1 MALYIICIL
10 KNVLHRGLHRRVRQ
24 LQPGSQDGRETPPQG
39 YGRLVISV
47 SVVEFFFS
55 VRRAVPHHFRAWLDM
70 IAGQRGEFMHAA
82 DPRTRDFPGL
92 VVAKFHLAD
101 CASIRA
107 FFFETKDCASG
118 LLLPFLHLEAT
129 MGFTHHWP
137 TTLVVRVV
145 SLCNLELFILQ
156 ENK

>member
-1 MALYIICIL
+1 MTPYIICIP
-10 KNVLHRGLHRRVRQ
+10 KNVQQRGLQRRVRL
-24 LQPGSQDGRETPPQG
+24 LQPGSQDDRETPPQG

-47 SVVEFFFS
+47 SVEQFFS

-101 CASIRA
+101 CASIRG
-107 FFFETKDCASG
+107 FFF
-118 LLLPFLHLEAT
+118 
-129 MGFTHHWP
+129 
-137 TTLVVRVV
+137 
-145 SLCNLELFILQ
+145 
-156 ENK
+156 